1 MKILVTGGTGY
12 LGVALLKLLHQLYPR
27 ECTLYALVRK
37 DSPRARLAGLPIEFV
52 TGDILHAPSL
62 WKATKGMDAVFH
74 VAGLV
79 SFEQRRYRQL
89 YKTNVVGTRNVVDA
103 CLKNGIKRLIYTS
116 STAAIGVNSDGTP
129 SNEESTFQGWQRRI
143 GYMVSKYLA
152 ELEVM
157 RGIAEGLDAVV
168 LNPGIVIGNSYGV
181 DNVASRWLREVF
193 LGKVP
198 FYPRGGAGFVDIHDV
213 AMAHILAW
221 QKGRCGERYI
231 IVAQNWSYHALF
243 EELAKYGGRS
253 RSAVPLSWSFGRLL
267 ALGTE
272 LLYSLSKKESPITLD
287 GIRLSERRLFYDSG
301 KSRQEL
307 GLNYMAFGAT
317 LERLL
322 DSYKLLFRRR
332 SASVRYQKE
341 SIN

>member
-37 DSPRARLAGLPIEFV
+37 DSPKARLAGLPIEFV

-62 WKATKGMDAVFH
+62 WKATKGIDVVFH

-103 CLKNGIKRLIYTS
+103 CLKNGVKRLIYTS

-129 SNEESTFQGWQRRI
+129 SNEESAFQGWQRRI

-157 RGIAEGLDAVV
+157 RGIAEGLDAVM

-181 DNVASRWLREVF
+181 DNVASRWFREVF

-231 IVAQNWSYHALF
+231 IVAQNWSYHELF

-253 RSAVPLSWSFGRLL
+253 RSAVPLSWSLGRLL

-272 LLYSLSKKESPITLD
+272 LLYSLSKQESPITLD
-287 GIRLSERRLFYDSG
+287 GIRLSERRLFYDNR

-307 GLNYMAFGAT
+307 GLNYTAFGAT

>member
-1 MKILVTGGTGY
+1 MGSEMCI
-12 LGVALLKLLHQLYPR
+12 R
-27 ECTLYALVRK
+27 
-37 DSPRARLAGLPIEFV
+37 DS
-52 TGDILHAPSL
+52 
-62 WKATKGMDAVFH
+62 
-74 VAGLV
+74 
-79 SFEQRRYRQL
+79 
-89 YKTNVVGTRNVVDA
+89 
-103 CLKNGIKRLIYTS
+103 
-116 STAAIGVNSDGTP
+116 
-129 SNEESTFQGWQRRI
+129 
-143 GYMVSKYLA
+143 SKYLA

-157 RGIAEGLDAVV
+157 RGIAEGLDAVM

-181 DNVASRWLREVF
+181 DNVASQWLREVF

-253 RSAVPLSWSFGRLL
+253 RSAVPLSWSLGRLL

-287 GIRLSERRLFYDSG
+287 GIRLSERRLFYDNG
-301 KSRQEL
+301 KSRQAL

-332 SASVRYQKE
+332 SASVWYQKE
-341 SIN
+341 TIN